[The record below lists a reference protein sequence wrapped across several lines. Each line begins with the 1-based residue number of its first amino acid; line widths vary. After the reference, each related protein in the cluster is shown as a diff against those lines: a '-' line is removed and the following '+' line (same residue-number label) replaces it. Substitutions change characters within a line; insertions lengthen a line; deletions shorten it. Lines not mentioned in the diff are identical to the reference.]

1 MKMKLLVLLLA
12 MTALFVVGCEGED
25 KIIEVPIDEIP
36 QPPLGVYSIS
46 GDQSVVVGWLVSYEA
61 DLAAFEVWR
70 STDDVNYTLV
80 GSVAANLSAFSQEFV
95 DNTVQNGVT
104 YYYAV
109 SAIDDAGQESNFDYS
124 VEGRAAD
131 TPRPQGVQTL
141 YDMDVTPSG
150 SGFVLD
156 SFPHVASHDDTETDI
171 YIDSDV
177 NTLYINAG
185 NSTGTNNNVDIQDM
199 GYTEDIYEIN
209 VAPLDGWSLNKW
221 AELIVGHT
229 YVIWDSDNFFAKV
242 RVTSMTATSV
252 NLEWAF
258 QLQNGNP
265 DLAPQMQIEKPAQLG
280 KVTQELRASASE

>member
-1 MKMKLLVLLLA
+1 
-12 MTALFVVGCEGED
+12 ALFIVGCEGED
-25 KIIEVPIDEIP
+25 KIVEVPIDEIP

-46 GDQSVVVGWLVSYEA
+46 GDQSVIVGWLVSYEA
-61 DLAAFEVWR
+61 DLAAFEIWR
-70 STDDVNYTLV
+70 STDDVNYSLV
-80 GSVAANLSAFSQEFV
+80 GSVAADLSAFSQEFV

-104 YYYAV
+104 YFYAV

-124 VEGRAAD
+124 VEGSAAD
-131 TPRPQGVQTL
+131 TPRPQGVVTL
-141 YDMDVTPSG
+141 YDMGSLSPEYSG
-150 SGFVLD
+150 LVLD
-156 SFPHVASHDDTETDI
+156 SVPGRAWHDNVNTDI

-177 NTLYINAG
+177 NSLYINAG
-185 NSTGTNNNVDIQDM
+185 NSTGTNDNVDIQDM

-209 VAPLDGWSLNKW
+209 VAPSDGWSSNGW

-242 RVTSMTATSV
+242 RVISMTATSV

-280 KVTQELRASASE
+280 KVTQERRASASE